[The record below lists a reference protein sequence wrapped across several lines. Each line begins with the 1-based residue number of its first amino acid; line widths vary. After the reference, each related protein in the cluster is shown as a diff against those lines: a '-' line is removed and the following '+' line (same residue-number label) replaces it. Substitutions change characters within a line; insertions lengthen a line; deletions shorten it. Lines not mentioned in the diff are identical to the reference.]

1 MKVSIFITCI
11 VDQMYPRVG
20 MAMAE
25 LLARLGV
32 EVVFNPAQTCCG
44 QPAFNAGYRAQAR
57 DVAAQMLDIFERE
70 LESADYVVAPSGS
83 CTSMVKNFYPEL
95 FADSPR
101 MLSRVA
107 RVAARTFELSQ
118 FIVDVLG
125 VEDVGSEFKGRL
137 TYHDSC
143 HLLRELGVD
152 SAPRKLLSKVRG
164 VEFVESDRA
173 DACCGFGGVFS
184 VKFPETSA
192 AIGAEK
198 IASVERSRADA
209 VVSCDAG
216 CMMQMAGLLGRKGSP
231 VRCLHLA
238 EVLAPPA

>member
-198 IASVERSRADA
+198 ITSIERSRADA